1 MKTMLENQDFDD
13 VWKII
18 EKTHIDYVTDK
29 QFNYTEIEHNFHEI
43 HKMKTTLE
51 GLCGLNQNP

>member
-1 MKTMLENQDFDD
+1 MLENQDFDD